1 MKDATR
7 RRRPTTTRTRAGGFS
22 ATRGGKRATR
32 RRHRRWRAVGAF
44 LKTIPGALTAIAT
57 LLTAI
62 AGLLAALAQVGVI
75 TIRSPIVANPPAEER
90 TAPQAGAG
98 AGAGTDGS
106 GATSGGQQGPA
117 LVYLDELAPLK
128 QTWYREG
135 ARAVNG
141 RDFARSV
148 AIRQPSR
155 GRTETTVFN
164 LGRHYSQLRFSI
176 GLWDGSDPA
185 LQSICQV
192 FADQQVIFDSGTMT
206 RGTSAQVVEDVSDA
220 FDLTIS
226 CTPTQA
232 VGADGEVVLADA
244 QLTAKPGQAP
254 TTTAP

>member
-1 MKDATR
+1 VTAV
-7 RRRPTTTRTRAGGFS
+7 
-22 ATRGGKRATR
+22 TR

-90 TAPQAGAG
+90 TMPDPTAGGG
-98 AGAGTDGS
+98 ANGS
-106 GATSGGQQGPA
+106 GTAPGGPQGPA
-117 LVYLDELAPLK
+117 VVYLDELTPL
-128 QTWYREG
+128 QESWYRTG

-148 AIRQPSR
+148 AIRQPSA
-155 GRTETTVFN
+155 GHTETTVFN
-164 LGRHYSQLRFSI
+164 LGRHYSQLRFTI
-176 GLWDGSDPA
+176 GLWDDSDPA
-185 LQSICQV
+185 LQSKCQV
-192 FADQQVIFDSGTMT
+192 FADQQVIYDSGTMT
-206 RGTSAQVVEDVSDA
+206 RGKSAEVVRDVSES

-232 VGADGEVVLADA
+232 VSADGEVVLADA

>member
-1 MKDATR
+1 MQ
-7 RRRPTTTRTRAGGFS
+7 GGIRVEGQVT
-22 ATRGGKRATR
+22 AVAR

-90 TAPQAGAG
+90 TVPGPTAGGGANGGAG
-98 AGAGTDGS
+98 AATGS
-106 GATSGGQQGPA
+106 QGPA
-117 LVYLDELAPLK
+117 IVFLDELTPLK
-128 QTWYREG
+128 QPGSWYQEG

-155 GRTETTVFN
+155 GQTATTVFN
-164 LGRHYSQLRFSI
+164 LGRHYSELRFTI
-176 GLWDGSDPA
+176 GLWDDSDPA
-185 LQSICQV
+185 LQSKCQV
-192 FADQQVIFDSGTMT
+192 FADQQVIYDSGTMT
-206 RGTSAQVVEDVSDA
+206 RGTSAEVVRDVSES

-254 TTTAP
+254 TTTSP

>member
-1 MKDATR
+1 V
-7 RRRPTTTRTRAGGFS
+7 GGQVT
-22 ATRGGKRATR
+22 AVTR

-90 TAPQAGAG
+90 TVPDPAAGG
-98 AGAGTDGS
+98 GTDGGGTGS
-106 GATSGGQQGPA
+106 GSGGPQGPA
-117 LVYLDELAPLK
+117 LVYLDELTPL
-128 QTWYREG
+128 QQSWYRTG

-148 AIRQPSR
+148 AIRQPSA
-155 GRTETTVFN
+155 GHTETTVFN
-164 LGRHYSQLRFSI
+164 LGRHYSQLRFTI
-176 GLWDGSDPA
+176 GLWDDSDPA
-185 LQSICQV
+185 LQSKCQV
-192 FADQQVIFDSGTMT
+192 FADQQVIYDSGTMT
-206 RGTSAQVVEDVSDA
+206 RGTSAEVVRDVSSS

>member
-1 MKDATR
+1 MTAV
-7 RRRPTTTRTRAGGFS
+7 
-22 ATRGGKRATR
+22 TR

-57 LLTAI
+57 LLAAI
-62 AGLLAALAQVGVI
+62 AGLLTALAQVGVI
-75 TIRSPIVANPPAEER
+75 TIRSPIVASPPAEER
-90 TAPQAGAG
+90 TVPQAGAG
-98 AGAGTDGS
+98 GGTNGS
-106 GATSGGQQGPA
+106 EAAPGGPQGPA
-117 LVYLDELAPLK
+117 LVYLDELTPLK
-128 QTWYREG
+128 QSWYREG

-148 AIRQPSR
+148 AMRQPYS

-185 LQSICQV
+185 LQSKCQV

-206 RGTSAQVVEDVSDA
+206 RGASAEVVRDVSDA
-220 FDLTIS
+220 FDLTVS

-232 VGADGEVVLADA
+232 GSADGEVVLADA